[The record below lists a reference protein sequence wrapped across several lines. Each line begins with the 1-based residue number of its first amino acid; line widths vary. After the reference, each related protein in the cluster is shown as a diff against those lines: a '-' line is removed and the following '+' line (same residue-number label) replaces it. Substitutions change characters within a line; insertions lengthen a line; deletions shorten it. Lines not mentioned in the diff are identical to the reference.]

1 MSQDNFDAKNIY
13 WGIDIGGTAVKMGT
27 VDENGT
33 ILLSYEAEAENIST
47 DDVIDHILTKVP
59 VP

>member
-1 MSQDNFDAKNIY
+1 MAKRQCQPALVPALVVI
-13 WGIDIGGTAVKMGT
+13 KH
-27 VDENGT
+27 

>member
-1 MSQDNFDAKNIY
+1 M
-13 WGIDIGGTAVKMGT
+13 GIDIGGTAVKMGT